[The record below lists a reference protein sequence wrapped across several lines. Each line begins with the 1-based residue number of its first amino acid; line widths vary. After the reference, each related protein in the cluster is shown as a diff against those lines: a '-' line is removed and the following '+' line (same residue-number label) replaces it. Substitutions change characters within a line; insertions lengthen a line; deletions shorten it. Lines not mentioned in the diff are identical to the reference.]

1 MLYNFLASSEKPH
14 SVQCNKSSR
23 ERQRYLWQTVLC
35 CYTSFLFTLPRH
47 WDVLQGRDAA
57 VALWEQTEGQTN
69 TVNFH

>member
-23 ERQRYLWQTVLC
+23 ERQISVANSFVLLHFFSARWALGC
-35 CYTSFLFTLPRH
+35 TA
-47 WDVLQGRDAA
+47 GRDAA

>member
-23 ERQRYLWQTVLC
+23 ERQISVANSFVLLHFFSF
-35 CYTSFLFTLPRH
+35 YTSQALGCTA
-47 WDVLQGRDAA
+47 GRDVA